1 MFKQNKH
8 FLCVTYSQI
17 FIIVY
22 YYSSIH
28 NCTHIPPIIFYSEL
42 DSFSE
47 FARDQVM
54 QLPFMVP
61 LPEEGS
67 VFDYY
72 LNLKQY
78 QFVPWNERGGDT
90 ATRAM
95 KSSGYVPLPEVL
107 HHSLIATSCAF
118 F

>member
-1 MFKQNKH
+1 M
-8 FLCVTYSQI
+8 
-17 FIIVY
+17 
-22 YYSSIH
+22 
-28 NCTHIPPIIFYSEL
+28 CTNFYSEL

-67 VFDYY
+67 VFDYF

-78 QFVPWNERGGDT
+78 QFIPWSQRGAEPGT
-90 ATRAM
+90 SGTKGV
-95 KSSGYVPLPEVL
+95 KSSGYVPLPEVIL
-107 HHSLIATSCAF
+107 LEYYLMYISCIPLTVIS
-118 F
+118 

>member
-1 MFKQNKH
+1 MFKPKKI
-8 FLCVTYSQI
+8 FCVVPTLDSI
-17 FIIVY
+17 CIITY
-22 YYSSIH
+22 YYSYIH
-28 NCTHIPPIIFYSEL
+28 NCTHIPIFYSEL

-54 QLPFMVP
+54 QLSFTVP

-78 QFVPWNERGGDT
+78 QFIPWSQRAGTDPSGRGGSK
-90 ATRAM
+90 AAR
-95 KSSGYVPLPEVL
+95 SSGYVPLPEV
-107 HHSLIATSCAF
+107 
-118 F
+118 